1 MKNFIQKLI
10 SFIFPIV
17 CSSCGADLPPLSQTR
32 ICPKCKENLPKIKG
46 LVCQKCGIS
55 LPDGGEFCFV
65 CRKNPKEHSF
75 DKMRSV
81 YSYKDNIRKLILNFK
96 YFERTYLSKDFV
108 SDMVETFKSEPAFK
122 DIDLIIS
129 VPLNILRR
137 LKRGYNQA
145 QILAEGLSQALGK
158 PQNARI
164 LYRKKMTKAQFK
176 LTKQER
182 RENIKDSFYV
192 QNPSLLKNKTIL
204 LIDDIATTG
213 ATASACAKTLKKAG
227 SKKVFVL
234 TVARD

>member
-1 MKNFIQKLI
+1 MKNLNQHFL

-32 ICPKCKENLPKIKG
+32 ICAKCRESLPKIQG
-46 LVCQKCGIS
+46 LVCQKCGLP

-65 CRKNPKEHSF
+65 CRKNPKEYSF

-96 YFERTYLSKDFV
+96 YFDRTYLSKDFV
-108 SDMVETFKSEPAFK
+108 PSMVEIFKSEPAFK
-122 DIDLIIS
+122 NIDIIIS
-129 VPLNILRR
+129 VPLNIFRR

-145 QILAEGLSQALGK
+145 QILAEGISQAIGK
-158 PQNARI
+158 PQNSHI

-182 RENIKDSFYV
+182 RENIKDSFYAK
-192 QNPSLLKNKTIL
+192 NSSIIKNKTIL

-227 SKKVFVL
+227 AKKVFVL
-234 TVARD
+234 TLARD